1 MISKKSI
8 KAIVLPAVAASSLLS
23 LPLYAADTVTIQSMK
38 RVEIDRVKP
47 ELKTFYIEN
56 FYYEDFIY
64 SKGKKTELGDQAEIN
79 AAVRYQFSDNT
90 YFRGRFAT
98 FPEENRFNNKTG
110 RFELLADHTYN
121 SVDFTIDFE
130 INTNESSN
138 GGTTL
143 GLDLDS
149 EFTNLNW
156 KMADKVNL
164 AFFPFNFDG
173 EVGVEFNTRDIT
185 RINFIEGGPTTILP
199 NQGNN
204 NVIQK
209 TIPGLVFT
217 FGDKRFNVY
226 AGGGLAT
233 YLYPTNPT
241 FDIQNNQTAVRWERR
256 TDFGFKFGLNYLTE
270 ESRVWL
276 GVVGHTEAAETGALH
291 QSAASLY
298 GIFRLANKFIFE
310 GEFVTAK
317 NGSRPWRLNR
327 SGTWFEQTTAPG
339 FYPIYSD
346 YNGNLQD
353 WLGKTD
359 FAAGAKVGFYLQEDV
374 IPYAALRYQGKY
386 FVFKDEESAHLL
398 RTADESLSH
407 GGIVRGAAGTYLHYG
422 NFVVNPEFEMRSA
435 KNPVFTNAGDA
446 FFANNNQSQRLLAR
460 FQKTDYLLSIY
471 LTYSF
476 DGSKPFTP

>member
-1 MISKKSI
+1 MLKSPVRAASIS
-8 KAIVLPAVAASSLLS
+8 AVAVVSLLTFSSLF
-23 LPLYAADTVTIQSMK
+23 AADTVTIQSMK
-38 RVEIDRVKP
+38 RVEIETKKHP
-47 ELKTFYIEN
+47 LKQFYIEN

-64 SKGKKTELGDQAEIN
+64 SKSKKTELGDQAELN
-79 AAVRYQFSDNT
+79 AAIRYQHSDDT
-90 YFRGRFAT
+90 YFRARFET
-98 FPEENRFNNKTG
+98 FPEDNRFNNKTG
-110 RFELLADHTYN
+110 KFEVLAGHTYGAVN
-121 SVDFTIDFE
+121 FTFDLE

-156 KMADKVNL
+156 KIADKVQL
-164 AFFPFNFDG
+164 EFYPFNFDG

-209 TIPGLVFT
+209 TIPGLVLT
-217 FGDKRFNVY
+217 LGDKRFNVY
-226 AGGGLAT
+226 AGAGLAT

-241 FDIQNNQTAVRWERR
+241 FHIQNNQTATRWERR
-256 TDFGFKFGLNYLTE
+256 QDFGYKLGLNYRS
-270 ESRVWL
+270 ESTRIWL
-276 GVVGHTEAAETGALH
+276 GAVGHTQAEETGALH
-291 QSAASLY
+291 EHAASLY
-298 GIFRLANKFIFE
+298 GIFRFPEGLIFE

-317 NGSRPWRLNR
+317 NGKQPWRLSR

-339 FYPIYSD
+339 FFPIYSD

-359 FAAGAKVGFYLQEDV
+359 FATGFKVGYEVQEDV
-374 IPYAALRYQGKY
+374 IPYTAFRIQGEH
-386 FVFKDEESAHLL
+386 FIFKDEESAHLL
-398 RTADESLSH
+398 RTADESKSH
-407 GGIVRGAAGTYLHYG
+407 GGIMRGAVGTYLHYG
-422 NFVVNPEFEMRSA
+422 NFVVNPEFEYRRA
-435 KNPVFTNAGDA
+435 ENPVFTNAGDA

-460 FQKTDYLLSIY
+460 FQKNDYLFSIY

>member
-8 KAIVLPAVAASSLLS
+8 QTVALTAVAAAAVLSPSLF
-23 LPLYAADTVTIQSMK
+23 AADTVTIQSMK
-38 RVEIDRVKP
+38 RVEIEKKKP
-47 ELKTFYIEN
+47 KLKAFYIEN

-64 SKGKKTELGDQAEIN
+64 SKGKKTELGDQAELN
-79 AAVRYQFSDNT
+79 AAIRYQHSDET
-90 YFRGRFAT
+90 FFRMRFET

-110 RFELLADHTYN
+110 KFELLAGHTYG
-121 SVDFTIDFE
+121 SVDFTFDLE
-130 INTNESSN
+130 INTNESAN

-156 KMADKVNL
+156 RVGDKVNL
-164 AFFPFNFDG
+164 AFYPFNFDG

-185 RINFIEGGPTTILP
+185 RINFIEGGPTTVLP

-209 TIPGLVFT
+209 TIPGLEFT
-217 FGDKRFNVY
+217 FGDKRFNIY
-226 AGGGLAT
+226 AGAGLAT
-233 YLYPTNPT
+233 YLYPTNPN
-241 FDIQNNQTAVRWERR
+241 FDIQNNQTATRWERR
-256 TDFGFKFGLNYLTE
+256 TDFGLKFGLNYRSE
-270 ESRVWL
+270 DARIWI
-276 GVVGHTEAAETGALH
+276 GAVGHSEATETGALH
-291 QSAASLY
+291 ENAASAY
-298 GIFRLANKFIFE
+298 GIFRINKSFIFE
-310 GEFVTAK
+310 GEFVTTK
-317 NGSRPWRLNR
+317 NGDRPWRLSR
-327 SGTWFEQTTAPG
+327 SGTWFEQTTSPG
-339 FYPIYSD
+339 FFPVYSD

-359 FAAGAKVGFYLQEDV
+359 FAAGAKLGFYLQDDV
-374 IPYAALRYQGKY
+374 IPYAALRYNGKY
-386 FVFKDEESAHLL
+386 FVYKDEESVTNL
-398 RTADESLSH
+398 RTADESLGH
-407 GGIVRGAAGTYLHYG
+407 GGLIRGAAGTYLHYG
-422 NFVVNPEFEMRSA
+422 NFVVNPEFELRSA